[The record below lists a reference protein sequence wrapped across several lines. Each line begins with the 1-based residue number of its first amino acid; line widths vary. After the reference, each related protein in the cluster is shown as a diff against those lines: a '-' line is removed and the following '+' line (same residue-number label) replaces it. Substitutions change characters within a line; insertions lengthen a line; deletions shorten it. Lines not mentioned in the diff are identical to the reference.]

1 MEKTGRYNKAVRVSI
16 LADAHR
22 VEVCPT
28 DEGEI
33 YGVGF
38 SWQSVCDLNSVM
50 AKLAPGHVES
60 PVQAVLITT
69 GSPAESWRSAYAV
82 MCFFGFITEQDQ
94 GPVQ

>member
-1 MEKTGRYNKAVRVSI
+1 M
-16 LADAHR
+16 
-22 VEVCPT
+22 
-28 DEGEI
+28 EGEI
-33 YGVGF
+33 YGAGF

-69 GSPAESWRSAYAV
+69 GSPAESRRSAYAV
-82 MCFFGFITEQDQ
+82 MWVLCVLSQDQ